1 MFLSVLCPTL
11 DLGNDSIESHVQTA
25 AQNRPLGEAGDIQ
38 HNHHTQLRLQRHAES
53 VTELSSGNVLPFA
66 KCWSASSA
74 HDTPQPVVRSIANP
88 VTDVRLRDINLP
100 SRMLARRLCKTAL
113 LGTSILLHVVH
124 VPTFNQSMERIYDTP
139 PENYGATENT
149 FLPLLYAV
157 LAVGVLLSDETELA
171 ELGFKPFTNEGLV
184 LILLFVD
191 RFYQLCTG
199 SSISGP
205 AADYC
210 TSPTAM
216 I

>member
-1 MFLSVLCPTL
+1 
-11 DLGNDSIESHVQTA
+11 
-25 AQNRPLGEAGDIQ
+25 
-38 HNHHTQLRLQRHAES
+38 
-53 VTELSSGNVLPFA
+53 
-66 KCWSASSA
+66 
-74 HDTPQPVVRSIANP
+74 
-88 VTDVRLRDINLP
+88 
-100 SRMLARRLCKTAL
+100 
-113 LGTSILLHVVH
+113 
-124 VPTFNQSMERIYDTP
+124 MERIYDTP